1 MLVSAPLFL
10 ENRFMLFRMSQI
22 GCVVITVFVGMSA
35 QSVQAQY
42 PFGGQSC
49 TNGNGYQGQ
58 SLYGQSGYGQS
69 GMFQNPGGNFGSNFY
84 MPGNYGPQNGYVPQ
98 QSLGY
103 GGGYVSPGFNLNQSF
118 YPSGLGYN
126 APAPIQYQP
135 SRLPHHAWHPGHYL
149 FGHY

>member
-1 MLVSAPLFL
+1 
-10 ENRFMLFRMSQI
+10 MLFRMLQI

-49 TNGNGYQGQ
+49 TNGNDYQGQ

-84 MPGNYGPQNGYVPQ
+84 MPGNYGPQSGYLPQ

-103 GGGYVSPGFNLNQSF
+103 GGAYVSPGFNLNQSF

>member
-1 MLVSAPLFL
+1 
-10 ENRFMLFRMSQI
+10 MLFRMLQI

-69 GMFQNPGGNFGSNFY
+69 GYGQSGMFQNPGGNFGSNFY
-84 MPGNYGPQNGYVPQ
+84 MPGNYGTQNGYSPQ
-98 QSLGY
+98 QPFGY
-103 GGGYVSPGFNLNQSF
+103 GGGYASPGVNVNQSF

-126 APAPIQYQP
+126 TPTPIQHHP
-135 SRLPHHAWHPGHYL
+135 SHHSHHAWHPGHYL

>member
-1 MLVSAPLFL
+1 
-10 ENRFMLFRMSQI
+10 MLFRMLQI
-22 GCVVITVFVGMSA
+22 GCVVITVFVVTSA

-58 SLYGQSGYGQS
+58 SFYGQS

-84 MPGNYGPQNGYVPQ
+84 MPGNYGPQNGYSPQ
-98 QSLGY
+98 QPFGY
-103 GGGYVSPGFNLNQSF
+103 GGGYASPGFNVNQSF
-118 YPSGLGYN
+118 YPSGMGYN
-126 APAPIQYQP
+126 TSTPIQHH
-135 SRLPHHAWHPGHYL
+135 SHHAWHPGHYL